1 MGSLSI
7 WHWMIV
13 LLVVVLIFGTKKLR
27 NIGQDLGGAVKG
39 FKEGMKAPEADQP
52 APGSAS
58 PSQQIGGQT
67 IEGEVKKEKTS

>member
-39 FKEGMKAPEADQP
+39 FKEGMKSPETEQP
-52 APGSAS
+52 APGSA
-58 PSQQIGGQT
+58 PAQQIGGQT